1 MIVFPRNRLS
11 LWVALSVTGAALPAV
26 AQQAVDAA
34 ALEEVTVM
42 ASPIRDSQK
51 AAIDAK
57 RDADNTVDIISADT
71 IGRFPDQNLAD
82 SLGRVPGLAIER
94 DQGQARYINFR
105 GAPFRYTSLAI
116 DGLSIPGAENGRVPR
131 FDSFPSV
138 VTSRIDANKAIMPNM
153 PGEAVSGYINI
164 ATFDPFAQPGS
175 VTSLDLGMGNQ
186 ELGDGDIQK
195 SAFRTSW
202 SGENFGFSLFASE
215 NSREQITDNREYD
228 IERNESD
235 ELLVNELDFRSYKVT
250 REDRAYGGRF
260 EFRGDGALERVFVS
274 TLYNEFQDFEERNQY
289 VFDFAS
295 GAGDVG
301 APQAVGAVAENQFA
315 RVGRALEYGLYENS
329 TFTNTLGADFALGEW
344 QIESRINVTETEN
357 NMFLPLPRSEGG
369 FVMASFDVSD
379 LRDPAVTDLFDP
391 RTQSAIDINE
401 VNYAVNLG
409 MLIGTEMTI
418 DATKFKLD
426 AERELML
433 FGQDAVVKTGFE
445 MDSREADGFG
455 MVLSYGLFPSEV
467 NIGDYATSEAW
478 DSQFGNGIA
487 GATYYDNKGLRAAWD
502 AAVEGLTL
510 TPNASQAIRLEEEIT
525 AGYAMVTTHYDWGNL
540 VLGGRVENTD
550 YLSEGPTGNFEDS
563 FTNVLS
569 SAHLNVDLAEDV
581 KLRMSVST
589 GVSRP
594 TYAEWRGDDMIDFIQ
609 SSVTAGNPE
618 LKAEESV
625 GADLSLEWYAG
636 DASLLSAGLFTRS
649 IDNVIYAQSDV
660 VSGDCDMNPGSCY
673 EVPGVDVDYWVYTQY
688 VNGSNGK
695 MSGAEFNAIAQAADF
710 LPALEGFGIS
720 ANLTLLDSEFE
731 TVNRERHS
739 LPGTS
744 DTILNASVFYEME
757 GFSIRL
763 NHQFRDD
770 WLSTT
775 ENVGMT
781 DYWAEQKRVDL
792 SVSYDLPMNV
802 FGADITLYANAN
814 NLTDEQ
820 DVRYTGDESTP
831 NQVESYGRRYLAG
844 FRVNF

>member
-1 MIVFPRNRLS
+1 MITKCKNKWPRNKLALLVS
-11 LWVALSVTGAALPAV
+11 LSVCGTAAPAM
-26 AQQAVDAA
+26 AQQAVDAT
-34 ALEEVTVM
+34 ALEEVSVL

-57 RDADNTVDIISADT
+57 RDADNTVDVISADT

-138 VTSRIDANKAIMPNM
+138 ITSRIDANKAIMADM
-153 PGEAVSGYINI
+153 PGDAVSGYINI
-164 ATFDPFAQPGS
+164 STFDPFAKSGWAAS
-175 VTSLDLGMGNQ
+175 TDLGMGNQ
-186 ELGDGDIQK
+186 ELGDGDIEK

-202 SGENFGFSLFASE
+202 SGDNFGFSLFASE
-215 NSREQITDNREYD
+215 NSREQTTDNREYD
-228 IERNESD
+228 IERGENG

-274 TLYNEFQDFEERNQY
+274 TLYNEFQDFEERNQF
-289 VFDFAS
+289 VFDFA
-295 GAGDVG
+295 GAAEAVG
-301 APQAVGAVAENQFA
+301 APQATGAVGENQFA
-315 RVGRALEYGLYENS
+315 LVGRSLEYGLYENS
-329 TFTNTLGADFALGEW
+329 TFTNTLGADFAVGDW
-344 QIESRINVTETEN
+344 HIESRVNFTETEN
-357 NMFLPLPRSEGG
+357 NMFLPLPRSAGG

-379 LRDPAVTDLFDP
+379 LYDPAVTGLFDP
-391 RTQSAIDINE
+391 RTQSPIDVNG
-401 VNYAVNLG
+401 VNYAVDLG
-409 MLIGTEMTI
+409 MLIGSQMTI

-426 AERELML
+426 AERELQM
-433 FGQDAVVKTGFE
+433 FGHDAVVKTGVE
-445 MDSREADGFG
+445 LDSREADGFG

-467 NIGDYATSEAW
+467 NIADFATSETW
-478 DSQFGNGIA
+478 DSQFSNGIS

-502 AAVEGLTL
+502 AAVDGLKV
-510 TPNASQAIRLEEEIT
+510 TPNDSQAIRLEEDIT
-525 AGYAMVTTHYDWGNL
+525 AGYAMVTTDYDWGNL
-540 VLGGRVENTD
+540 VLGARVENTD
-550 YLSEGPTGNFEDS
+550 YLSEGPTGKFEDS
-563 FTNVLS
+563 FTNVLP
-569 SAHLNVDLAEDV
+569 SAHLNVDLAEDL

-594 TYAEWRGDDMIDFIQ
+594 TYSEWRGDDMVDFIQ
-609 SSVTAGNPE
+609 SSVTAGNPALE
-618 LKAEESV
+618 AEESV

-660 VSGDCDMNPGSCY
+660 IAGDAYMP
-673 EVPGVDVDYWVYTQY
+673 EVGADYWIYTQY

-695 MSGAEFNAIAQAADF
+695 MSGAEFNAVAQAADF
-710 LPALEGFGIS
+710 LPVMEGFGIS

-731 TVNRERHS
+731 TQDGTRHS

-744 DTILNASVFYEME
+744 DTIFNASVFYEME
-757 GFSIRL
+757 GFSVRL
-763 NHQFRDD
+763 NHQFRDA

-792 SVSYDLPMNV
+792 SVSYDLPMSV
-802 FGADITLYANAN
+802 FGADVTLYANAN

>member
-1 MIVFPRNRLS
+1 MIKFKRNRLS
-11 LWVALSVTGAALPAV
+11 LLISLSPSLVLAGVALPGMAQSVDGSAAEAV
-26 AQQAVDAA
+26 
-34 ALEEVTVM
+34 EEIVVM

-57 RDADNTVDIISADT
+57 RDADNNVDVISADT

-138 VTSRIDANKAIMPNM
+138 ITSRIDANKAIMPNM

-164 ATFDPFAQPGS
+164 STFDPFAQSGWAVS
-175 VTSLDLGMGNQ
+175 TDVGLGNQ
-186 ELGDGDIQK
+186 QLGDGDIEK
-195 SAFRTSW
+195 LALRTSW
-202 SGENFGFSLFASE
+202 SGDNFGFSLFTSE
-215 NSREQITDNREYD
+215 NRREQTTDNREYG
-228 IERNESD
+228 IERDGNG

-250 REDRAYGGRF
+250 REDRAHGGRF

-274 TLYNEFQDFEERNQY
+274 TLYNEFQDFEERNQF
-289 VFDFAS
+289 VFDFAG
-295 GAGDVG
+295 GADAVG
-301 APQAVGAVAENQFA
+301 APQVSGEVGENQFA
-315 RVGRALEYGLYENS
+315 LVGRALEYGLYENS

-344 QIESRINVTETEN
+344 LLESRINFTETEN
-357 NMFLPLPRSEGG
+357 IMYLPMPRSEGG

-379 LRDPAVTDLFDP
+379 LHDPAVSDLVDFA
-391 RTQSAIDINE
+391 TQTPVGINDIQYSARGR
-401 VNYAVNLG
+401 LG
-409 MLIGTEMTI
+409 MQIGSEMSI

-426 AERELML
+426 AERDLML
-433 FGQDAVVKTGFE
+433 FGQDATVKTGVE
-445 MDSREADGFG
+445 MDSREADGYG
-455 MVLSYGLFPSEV
+455 MVLAMGEFPAEI
-467 NIGDYATSEAW
+467 NIADYATDKAW
-478 DSQFGNGIA
+478 DSNFSNGIT
-487 GATYYDNKGLRAAWD
+487 GATYYDNKALRKAWADVAGGLN
-502 AAVEGLTL
+502 L
-510 TPNASQAIRLEEEIT
+510 TPNDSQAIRLEEDVT
-525 AGYAMVTTHYDWGNL
+525 AGYVMVTTHYDWGNL
-540 VLGGRVENTD
+540 VLGARAENTD

-563 FTNVLS
+563 FTHVLP

-594 TYAEWRGDDMIDFIQ
+594 TYSEWRGDDMVDFIQ
-609 SSVTAGNPE
+609 STVTAGNPE
-618 LKAEESV
+618 LDAEESL
-625 GADLSLEWYAG
+625 GADLALEWYAG
-636 DASLLSAGLFTRS
+636 DASLLSAGLFTRN
-649 IDNVIYAQSDV
+649 IDNVIYAQSDYIP
-660 VSGDCDMNPGSCY
+660 GDAYLP
-673 EVPGVDVDYWVYTQY
+673 EVGADGWVYTQY
-688 VNGSNGK
+688 INGSNGK
-695 MSGAEFNAIAQAADF
+695 MRGAEFNAIAQAADF
-710 LPALEGFGIS
+710 LPALDGFGIS

-731 TVNRERHS
+731 TRDGSRHS

-744 DTILNASVFYEME
+744 DSIFNASVFYEME

-763 NHQFRDD
+763 NHQYRDD

-781 DYWAEQKRVDL
+781 DYWAEQQRVDL
-792 SVSYDLPMNV
+792 SVSYDLPTPV
-802 FGADITLYANAN
+802 LGADVTLYANAN

-820 DVRYTGDESTP
+820 DVRYTGDESMP
-831 NQVESYGRRYLAG
+831 NQVENFGRRYLAG

>member
-1 MIVFPRNRLS
+1 MNNFSHSRLS
-11 LWVALSVTGAALPAV
+11 LLIAVAAAGTTQGAMAQQVVDGSNIDGAAV
-26 AQQAVDAA
+26 
-34 ALEEVTVM
+34 EEIVVM

-138 VTSRIDANKAIMPNM
+138 ITSRIDSNKAIMADM
-153 PGEAVSGYINI
+153 PGSAVSGHINI
-164 ATFDPFAQPGS
+164 STFDPFVQEGWAFS
-175 VTSLDLGMGNQ
+175 TDVGMGNQ
-186 ELGDGDIQK
+186 ELGDGDIEK
-195 SAFRTSW
+195 RALRTSW
-202 SGENFGFSLFASE
+202 SSDNFGFSLFTSE
-215 NSREQITDNREYD
+215 NSREQTTDNREFD
-228 IERNESD
+228 LERDENG

-260 EFRGDGALERVFVS
+260 EFRGDGALERVFVC

-289 VFDFAS
+289 VFDFAG
-295 GAGDVG
+295 GAEAVG
-301 APQAVGAVAENQFA
+301 APQATGAAAENQFA
-315 RVGRALEYGLYENS
+315 LVGRSLEYGLYENS
-329 TFTNTLGADFALGEW
+329 TFTNTLGADFALGAW
-344 QIESRINVTETEN
+344 HIESRINFTETEN
-357 NMFLPLPRSEGG
+357 NFFLPLPRSAGG
-369 FVMASFDVSD
+369 FAMASFDVSD
-379 LRDPAVTDLFDP
+379 LLDPAVTGLFDP
-391 RTQSAIDINE
+391 IAQAPIDVND
-401 VNYAVNLG
+401 VNYAVDLG
-409 MLIGTEMTI
+409 MLIGSEMTI

-426 AERELML
+426 AERELQL
-433 FGQDAVVKTGFE
+433 FGQDAVVKTGIE

-455 MVLSYGLFPSEV
+455 MVLSYGLFPSDV
-467 NIGDYATSEAW
+467 SINDFATGEAW
-478 DSQFGNGIA
+478 DSQFSNGIA
-487 GATYYDNKGLRAAWD
+487 GATYYDNKGLRRAWD
-502 AAVEGLTL
+502 TAVGGLDL
-510 TPNASQAIRLEEEIT
+510 TPNDSQAIRLEEDIT

-540 VLGGRVENTD
+540 VLGARVENTD
-550 YLSEGPTGNFEDS
+550 YLSEGPTSNFEDS
-563 FTNVLS
+563 FTNVLP
-569 SAHLNVDLAEDV
+569 SAHLNVDLAEEV
-581 KLRMSVST
+581 KLRLSVST

-594 TYAEWRGDDMIDFIQ
+594 TYSEWRGDDMVDFVQ
-609 SSVTAGNPE
+609 SSVTAGNPSLE
-618 LKAEESV
+618 AEESV
-625 GADLSLEWYAG
+625 GADMSLEWYAG

-660 VSGDCDMNPGSCY
+660 IAGDAYLP
-673 EVPGVDVDYWVYTQY
+673 EVGADYWIYTQY

-695 MSGAEFNAIAQAADF
+695 MRGAEFNAIAQAADF
-710 LPALEGFGIS
+710 LPVLEGFGIS

-731 TVNRERHS
+731 TQDGTRHS

-744 DTILNASVFYEME
+744 ETIFNASVFYEME

-763 NHQFRDD
+763 NQQYRDD

-775 ENVGMT
+775 ENVGMN
-781 DYWAEQKRVDL
+781 DYWDAQKRVDL
-792 SVSYDLPMNV
+792 SVSYDLPMAV
-802 FGADITLYANAN
+802 FGSDVTLYANAN

-820 DVRYTGDESTP
+820 DVRYTGDESNP

>member
-1 MIVFPRNRLS
+1 MIEFKYNKLS
-11 LWVALSVTGAALPAV
+11 LLISLPLSLAGAAAPASAL
-26 AQQAVDAA
+26 AQMQSIDGEAV
-34 ALEEVTVM
+34 EEVVVM
-42 ASPIRDSQK
+42 AQPIRDSQK

-138 VTSRIDANKAIMPNM
+138 ITSRIDSNKAIMADM
-153 PGEAVSGYINI
+153 PGSAVSGHINI
-164 ATFDPFAQPGS
+164 STFDPFVNDGWAFS
-175 VTSLDLGMGNQ
+175 TDVGMGNQ
-186 ELGDGDIQK
+186 ELGDGDTEK
-195 SAFRTSW
+195 VALRTSW
-202 SGENFGFSLFASE
+202 SNENFGFSLFTSE
-215 NSREQITDNREYD
+215 NSREQVTDNREYD
-228 IERNESD
+228 IDRTDGGEV
-235 ELLVNELDFRSYKVT
+235 LVNELDFRSYKVT

-289 VFDFAS
+289 VFDFA
-295 GAGDVG
+295 GAAEAVG
-301 APQAVGAVAENQFA
+301 APQAVGAAAENQFA
-315 RVGRALEYGLYENS
+315 LVGRSLEYGLYENS

-344 QIESRINVTETEN
+344 HIESRVNFTETEN
-357 NMFLPLPRSEGG
+357 TMFLPIPRSEGG
-369 FVMASFDVSD
+369 FAMASFDVSD
-379 LRDPAVTDLFDP
+379 MLDPAVYGLFDP
-391 RTQSAIDINE
+391 MAQAPID
-401 VNYAVNLG
+401 VSDLSYAVNLG
-409 MLIGTEMTI
+409 MLIGTEMAI
-418 DATKFKLD
+418 DATKVKLD

-433 FGQDAVVKTGFE
+433 FGQDAVVKTGVE
-445 MDSREADGFG
+445 MDSREAEGFG
-455 MVLSYGLFPSEV
+455 FVLSIGGFPSDV
-467 NIGDYATSEAW
+467 NIDDFATDEAW
-478 DSQFGNGIA
+478 DSQFSNGIA

-502 AAVEGLTL
+502 AAVGGLDL
-510 TPNASQAIRLEEEIT
+510 NPNDSQAIRLEEDIA

-540 VLGGRVENTD
+540 VLGMRVENTD
-550 YLSEGPTGNFEDS
+550 YLSEGPSGNFEDS
-563 FTNVLS
+563 FTNVLP
-569 SAHLNVDLAEDV
+569 SAHLNLDLAEDV

-594 TYAEWRGDDMIDFIQ
+594 TYSEWRGDDMVDFIQ
-609 SSVTAGNPE
+609 SSVTAGNPSLE
-618 LKAEESV
+618 AEESV

-660 VSGDCDMNPGSCY
+660 IAGSDY
-673 EVPGVDVDYWVYTQY
+673 MPEIGADYWIYTQY

-695 MSGAEFNAIAQAADF
+695 MSGAEFNAIAQAVDF
-710 LPALEGFGIS
+710 LPALDGFGIS

-731 TVNRERHS
+731 TLDGARHS

-744 DTILNASVFYEME
+744 ETIFNASVFYEME

-763 NHQFRDD
+763 NHQYRDD

-781 DYWAEQKRVDL
+781 DYWAAQERVDL
-792 SVSYDLPMNV
+792 SVSYDLPVAV
-802 FGADITLYANAN
+802 FGSDVTLYANAN

-820 DVRYTGDESTP
+820 DVRYTGDESNP

>member
-1 MIVFPRNRLS
+1 MINSRKNDWPRNRLALLIS
-11 LWVALSVTGAALPAV
+11 LSLAAAAAPTL
-26 AQQAVDAA
+26 AQQSVDAA
-34 ALEEVTVM
+34 QLEEVVVM

-138 VTSRIDANKAIMPNM
+138 ITSRIDSNKAITADM
-153 PGEAVSGYINI
+153 PGSAVSGHINI
-164 ATFDPFAQPGS
+164 STFDPFVNDGWALS
-175 VTSLDLGMGNQ
+175 TDLGMGNQ
-186 ELGDGDIQK
+186 QLGDGDIEK
-195 SAFRTSW
+195 FALRTSW
-202 SGENFGFSLFASE
+202 SNENFGFSLFTSE

-228 IERNESD
+228 IARDDSG
-235 ELLVNELDFRSYKVT
+235 ELLVNELDFRSYKVV

-289 VFDFAS
+289 VFDFAG
-295 GAGDVG
+295 GAAAVG
-301 APQAVGAVAENQFA
+301 APQATGAVGENQFA
-315 RVGRALEYGLYENS
+315 LVGRALEYGLYENS
-329 TFTNTLGADFALGEW
+329 TFTNTLGMDLALGSW
-344 QIESRINVTETEN
+344 VVESRINFTETEN
-357 NMFLPLPRSEGG
+357 TMFLPLPRSEGG
-369 FVMASFDVSD
+369 FAVASFDVSD
-379 LRDPAVTDLFDP
+379 LHDPAVYGLFDP
-391 RTQSAIDINE
+391 IAQTPMDVSDI
-401 VNYAVNLG
+401 NYAVDLG
-409 MLIGTEMTI
+409 MLIGTEMAI

-426 AERELML
+426 AERDLTL
-433 FGQDAVVKTGFE
+433 FGRDAVVKTGIEF
-445 MDSREADGFG
+445 DAREAEGLGF
-455 MVLSYGLFPSEV
+455 VLSYGLFPGDV
-467 NIGDYATSEAW
+467 NIGDFATDEAW
-478 DSQFGNGIA
+478 DTQFSNGID

-502 AAVEGLTL
+502 AAVGGLEL
-510 TPNASQAIRLEEEIT
+510 SPNDSQGIRLQEDVS
-525 AGYAMVTTHYDWGNL
+525 AGYAMVTTQYDWGNL
-540 VLGGRVENTD
+540 VLGMRVENTD

-563 FTNVLS
+563 FTNVLP
-569 SAHLNVDLAEDV
+569 SAHLNVDLADDV

-594 TYAEWRGDDMIDFIQ
+594 TYAEWRGDDMVDFVQ
-609 SSVTAGNPE
+609 SSVTAGNPSLE
-618 LKAEESV
+618 AEESI

-636 DASLLSAGLFTRS
+636 EASLMSAGLFTRN

-660 VSGDCDMNPGSCY
+660 IAGSAY
-673 EVPGVDVDYWVYTQY
+673 MPEVGADYWVYTQY
-688 VNGSNGK
+688 LNGSNGK
-695 MSGAEFNAIAQAADF
+695 MSGAEFNVIAQAADF
-710 LPALEGFGIS
+710 MPVLDGFGIS

-731 TVNRERHS
+731 TVAGARHS

-744 DTILNASVFYEME
+744 ETIFNASVFYEME

-763 NHQFRDD
+763 NHQYRDD

-781 DYWAEQKRVDL
+781 DYWAAQERVDL
-792 SVSYDLPMNV
+792 SVSYDLPMAM
-802 FGADITLYANAN
+802 FGSDVTLYANAN

-820 DVRYTGDESTP
+820 DVRYTGDESNP

>member
-1 MIVFPRNRLS
+1 MINLERNKLS
-11 LWVALSVTGAALPAV
+11 LLISLSLAGAAAPAL
-26 AQQAVDAA
+26 AQQAVDAGQ
-34 ALEEVTVM
+34 LEEVSVM
-42 ASPIRDSQK
+42 AQPIRDSQK

-138 VTSRIDANKAIMPNM
+138 ITSRIDSNKAIMADM
-153 PGEAVSGYINI
+153 PGSAVSGHINI
-164 ATFDPFAQPGS
+164 STFDPFVKEGWAFS
-175 VTSLDLGMGNQ
+175 TDVGMGNQ
-186 ELGDGDIQK
+186 ELGDGDIEK
-195 SAFRTSW
+195 LALRTSW
-202 SGENFGFSLFASE
+202 SNDNFGFSLFTSE
-215 NSREQITDNREYD
+215 NSREQVTDNREYD
-228 IERNESD
+228 IERTDSGEV
-235 ELLVNELDFRSYKVT
+235 LVNELDFRSYKVT

-274 TLYNEFQDFEERNQY
+274 TLYNEFQDFEERNQI
-289 VFDFAS
+289 VFDFAG
-295 GAGDVG
+295 GAEAVG
-301 APQAVGAVAENQFA
+301 APQATGAVAENQFA
-315 RVGRALEYGLYENS
+315 LAGRALEYGLYENS
-329 TFTNTLGADFALGEW
+329 TFTNTLGADFTLGDW
-344 QIESRINVTETEN
+344 HVESRLNFTETEN
-357 NMFLPLPRSEGG
+357 NMFLPMPRSAGG

-379 LRDPAVTDLFDP
+379 LLDPAVTGLFDP
-391 RTQSAIDINE
+391 RAQAPIDVNE
-401 VNYAVNLG
+401 INYAVDLG

-426 AERELML
+426 AEREMQL

-445 MDSREADGFG
+445 MDAREADGFG
-455 MVLSYGLFPSEV
+455 MVFAYGGFPSDV
-467 NIGDYATSEAW
+467 NINDFATSEAW
-478 DSQFGNGIA
+478 ESQFSNGIA
-487 GATYYDNKGLRAAWD
+487 GATYYDNKGLRQAWS
-502 AAVEGLTL
+502 AAVGGLTL
-510 TPNASQAIRLEEEIT
+510 TPNDSQAIRLEEDIT

-540 VLGGRVENTD
+540 VLGARVENTD

-563 FTNVLS
+563 FTNVLP

-594 TYAEWRGDDMIDFIQ
+594 TYAEWRGDDMVDFIQ
-609 SSVTAGNPE
+609 NSVSAGNPALE
-618 LKAEESV
+618 AEESI

-636 DASLLSAGLFTRS
+636 DASLLSAGLFSRS

-660 VSGDCDMNPGSCY
+660 IAGSAY
-673 EVPGVDVDYWVYTQY
+673 LPEVGADYWVYTQY

-695 MSGAEFNAIAQAADF
+695 MRGAEFNAIAQAADF
-710 LPALEGFGIS
+710 LPALEGFGVS

-731 TVNRERHS
+731 TLDGTRHS

-744 DTILNASVFYEME
+744 ENIFNASVFYEME
-757 GFSIRL
+757 GFSVRL
-763 NHQFRDD
+763 NHQYRDD

-775 ENVGMT
+775 ENVGMN

-792 SVSYDLPMNV
+792 SVSYDLPMDV
-802 FGADITLYANAN
+802 FGAGVTLYANAN

-820 DVRYTGDESTP
+820 DVRYTGDESNP

-844 FRVNF
+844 FRMNF